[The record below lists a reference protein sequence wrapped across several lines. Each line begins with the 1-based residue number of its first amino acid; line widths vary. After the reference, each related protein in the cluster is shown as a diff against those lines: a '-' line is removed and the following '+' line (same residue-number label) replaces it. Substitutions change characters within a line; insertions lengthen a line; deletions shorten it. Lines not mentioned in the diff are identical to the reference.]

1 MNGQSRGLMS
11 EKSKTVYHEE
21 TEVETEDE
29 VFRDVCFYLRRSTPA
44 VHPHLRNNAR
54 SSHSRL
60 NV

>member
-1 MNGQSRGLMS
+1 MS

-29 VFRDVCFYLRRSTPA
+29 VFRDDCFYLRRSTPA